1 MTKKRRLKADAQD
14 APQTRE
20 AVQTAIKQLGD
31 AQRELGRLDTK
42 MNDEIAEITDGY
54 TPHINHLKDKIK
66 TLQKGVQMW
75 CEANR
80 AELTGG
86 KGKTVNLV
94 TGKISWRTRPPSV
107 RLTKVETVLESLRTL
122 GLQRF
127 IRNKEEVNKDAM
139 LAEPEIAQ
147 TVSGVSIKTNVEDFV
162 IEPFEQNV
170 EG

>member
-1 MTKKRRLKADAQD
+1 MKNKKTRLKTNALTV
-14 APQTRE
+14 PQTRE
-20 AVQTAIKQLGD
+20 AVQAAIKTLGD

-42 MNDEIAEITDGY
+42 MNDEIAAITDDY

-66 TLQKGVQMW
+66 DLQKGIAAW

-80 AELTGG
+80 AELTASGG
-86 KGKTVNLV
+86 KSVNMV
-94 TGKISWRTRPPSV
+94 TGKISWRQRPPSV
-107 RLTKVETVLESLRTL
+107 RLTKVDAVLESLRTL

-147 TVSGVSIKTNVEDFV
+147 TVAGVKVNTGVEDFV
-162 IEPFEQNV
+162 IEPFEQSV
-170 EG
+170 E